1 MKSLTTFLFMF
12 LASSSWRCDEPE
24 DTINCSDAAKQM
36 IGTWTGRT
44 DYTSSSASGTSHKI
58 TLSIISS
65 NDCFFQG
72 ISAFEESNT
81 TFVVSGTIDK
91 YGWVEFM
98 ETEFEINGGE
108 YTDCVPNSGS
118 SWNNQCNRWPYIRWR
133 PGTKFHE
140 ARFRSEP
147 FVLNGEFF
155 TQGGGWNSQIR
166 GNFTIT
172 K

>member
-1 MKSLTTFLFMF
+1 MKSLVTFLFIF

-24 DTINCSDAAKQM
+24 DIINCADAANQNNGKSK
-36 IGTWTGRT
+36 GRT
-44 DYTSSSASGTSHKI
+44 HKTKTSTTRSSHKI
-58 TLSIISS
+58 TLTIIST

-98 ETEFEINGGE
+98 ETEYEINGGE
-108 YTDCVPNSGS
+108 YTDCTGNGS
-118 SWNNQCNRWPYIRWR
+118 NWNNPCNRWPYVRWR

-147 FVLNGEFF
+147 YVLNGEFF